1 VVMNFMHLDPIRALF
16 VTAVINGIVAP
27 PLLILIILLGA
38 DRRIMNRYRS
48 GRLSL
53 VLTGTA
59 AGLMAVAAV
68 ALLGTT
74 VAGT

>member
-1 VVMNFMHLDPIRALF
+1 
-16 VTAVINGIVAP
+16 
-27 PLLILIILLGA
+27 
-38 DRRIMNRYRS
+38 MNRYRS

-59 AGLMAVAAV
+59 AGLMPVAAV